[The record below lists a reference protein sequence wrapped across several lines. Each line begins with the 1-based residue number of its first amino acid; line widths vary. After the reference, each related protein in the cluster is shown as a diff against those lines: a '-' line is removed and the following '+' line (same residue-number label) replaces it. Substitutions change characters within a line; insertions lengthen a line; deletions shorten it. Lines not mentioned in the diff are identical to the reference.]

1 MTKPCSLTLPVWV
14 GGDQAKASTS
24 EKVSLRPYAPCRP
37 LPRTARYISL
47 GLESPCAQPHLHSH
61 VSLQQ
66 GLPLTLLKPSVYF
79 LILLTFFP
87 SLPSLSL
94 AAQRDCRPDLICF
107 P

>member
-24 EKVSLRPYAPCRP
+24 EKASLRSYAPCRP
-37 LPRTARYISL
+37 LPWTARYISL
-47 GLESPCAQPHLHSH
+47 GLESPCAQPHLRSN

-94 AAQRDCRPDLICF
+94 AAQRGCRPDLICF